1 MRASVFA
8 VMILGIRMGSPRM
21 SGCLVC
27 GCLLSGS
34 VSDLSTEMYL
44 YCMRCTK
51 YRSEA
56 EFLQYNVKHSIRYCS
71 NSNCD
76 ACRVPQLQICW

>member
-1 MRASVFA
+1 
-8 VMILGIRMGSPRM
+8 
-21 SGCLVC
+21 
-27 GCLLSGS
+27 
-34 VSDLSTEMYL
+34 MYL

-71 NSNCD
+71 NLDCD